1 MTVQDIC
8 WLPVRERVA
17 ESCQLAMWWLPTQ
30 TFEAMKV
37 VDAWGFRLITMK
49 GFTWDKTYPKQT
61 DKSAMGMGHL
71 IRANRED
78 CLFAVKGKRAPQQD
92 ASIIQHYPSPRHE
105 HSRKPDCVRE
115 MLVRL
120 LGNLPRIELFARK
133 SSHGFD
139 VWGNKCDSPT
149 VSLSPAR
156 VTDVYS

>member
-1 MTVQDIC
+1 M
-8 WLPVRERVA
+8 
-17 ESCQLAMWWLPTQ
+17 
-30 TFEAMKV
+30 
-37 VDAWGFRLITMK
+37 
-49 GFTWDKTYPKQT
+49 
-61 DKSAMGMGHL
+61 
-71 IRANRED
+71 
-78 CLFAVKGKRAPQQD
+78 
-92 ASIIQHYPSPRHE
+92 IQHYTSPRHE

>member
-1 MTVQDIC
+1 
-8 WLPVRERVA
+8 
-17 ESCQLAMWWLPTQ
+17 
-30 TFEAMKV
+30 
-37 VDAWGFRLITMK
+37 ITMK

-92 ASIIQHYPSPRHE
+92 ASIIQHYT
-105 HSRKPDCVRE
+105 
-115 MLVRL
+115 
-120 LGNLPRIELFARK
+120 NLPRIELFARK